1 MKSIKKNID
10 RQPAVAGK
18 FYPADP
24 SDLGKML
31 DNLFGEASAKEC
43 EHVRAIISPHAGYV
57 FSGKTAASAFNQIEG
72 EVTYKRIF
80 LLASSHHVSFDGAS
94 VYCEGDFVMPYGKE
108 IVDTIF
114 GEMLTERFPAV
125 FTNNPTAHVN
135 EHSIEVQL
143 PFLHHVMKTRYR
155 IVPIII
161 GTSNPETCKRIAA
174 ILKPYFNPNNMF
186 VISTDF
192 SHYPAYSDAMRV
204 DEQTQKAILCN
215 DPDILMATLRDNSRK
230 HIPNLAT
237 SLCGWTSVLT
247 LLYMTTHN
255 DALELKSINY
265 TNSGDAKYY
274 GEKSQ
279 VVGYWAMVVTD
290 KKTEKSEFKLS
301 ESEKTTLLKIARKTI
316 EEHLKGK
323 NPETEEESDLPPS
336 LKEYCGAFVTLHEK
350 GQLRGCI
357 GKLISN
363 SPLHETIRDMAI
375 SSAFHDYRFMPLNA
389 HELPHIDIEIS
400 VLSPLKKIDDIKE
413 IQMGRH
419 GILIEKGHR
428 SGVFLPQV
436 ATETGWNK
444 EEFLGHCARDKA
456 GLEWDGWKSANI
468 YIFTATVFGEKL
480 I

>member
-18 FYPADP
+18 FYPAEP
-24 SDLGKML
+24 EQLQL
-31 DNLFGEASAKEC
+31 ELNNLFARAIPKQSN
-43 EHVRAIISPHAGYV
+43 HVRAIISPHAGYV
-57 FSGKTAASAFNQIEG
+57 FSGKTAASAFNQIDG

-94 VYCEGDFVMPYGKE
+94 VYCDGDFVMPYGKE
-108 IVDTIF
+108 IVDTLF
-114 GEMLTERFPAV
+114 GEMLTERFPGI
-125 FTNNPTAHVN
+125 FTNNKTAHIN

-161 GTSNPETCKRIAA
+161 GTSNPATCQRIAA
-174 ILKPYFNPNNMF
+174 ILRPYFNPNNLF

-192 SHYPAYSDAMRV
+192 SHYPEYSDAVKV
-204 DEQTQKAILCN
+204 DELTQKAILCN
-215 DPDILMATLRDNSRK
+215 DPDILLTTLRDNSRK

-247 LLYMTTHN
+247 LLHITTHK
-255 DALELKSINY
+255 DALELRSINY
-265 TNSGDAKYY
+265 TNSGDTLFY

-279 VVGYWAMVVTD
+279 VVGYWAMVVVD
-290 KKTEKSEFKLS
+290 KKVEKADFHLS
-301 ESEKTTLLKIARKTI
+301 EADKSTLLKIARSTI
-316 EEHLKGK
+316 DDHLNGTSTPDE
-323 NPETEEESDLPPS
+323 NEGDYSGA

-357 GKLISN
+357 GRLVS
-363 SPLHETIRDMAI
+363 STPLHETIHDMAI
-375 SSAFHDYRFMPLNA
+375 SAAFHDYRFMPLNV
-389 HELPHIDIEIS
+389 HELPHINIEIS
-400 VLSPLKKIDDIKE
+400 VLSPLKKIEDIKDIE
-413 IQMGRH
+413 MGKH
-419 GILIEKGHR
+419 GILIEKGHQ

-444 EEFLGHCARDKA
+444 EEYLGHCARDKA
-456 GLEWDGWKSANI
+456 GMGWEGWKTANI
-468 YIFTATVFGEKL
+468 YIFTATVFEEL
-480 I
+480 